1 MILYIVNPK
10 QSMNLAVMGYKVQY
24 TEIAYIPI
32 DFKMLLP
39 SCKLLGTLFIVYSIY
54 NHYKSSNPPVWR

>member
-10 QSMNLAVMGYKVQY
+10 QSVNLAVMGYKVQY

-39 SCKLLGTLFIVYSIY
+39 SCKLLGTLFIVYSNFPDETLKLRDI
-54 NHYKSSNPPVWR
+54 K